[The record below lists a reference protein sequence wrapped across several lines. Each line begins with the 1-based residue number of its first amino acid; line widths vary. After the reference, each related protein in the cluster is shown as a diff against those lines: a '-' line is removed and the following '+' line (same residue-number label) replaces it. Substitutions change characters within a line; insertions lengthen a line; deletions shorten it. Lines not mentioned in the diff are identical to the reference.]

1 MAKKMVKCLVC
12 GAVFEEG
19 TDVCPVCGVGPEN
32 FEPLEEEISGF
43 TKDTDEKF
51 VILGGGPA
59 ARSAAEAI
67 RSRNRE
73 AVITIIT
80 REDALPYNRPML
92 TKSLL
97 KDHSNDALAIESAD
111 WYENNRIFVMRGTEI
126 LSINTGDKQLAL
138 ELADGSRGLTQYDKL
153 IYTLGAYCFV
163 APIKGAELEHV
174 LTIRN
179 ISDTVRVREVVKDR
193 GVKNVVCIGGGV
205 MGLEGASTMND
216 AGFSVTVL
224 ETAPS
229 LLPRQLDDEASE
241 MLREIAESKG
251 VKIITSA
258 RISEITGDAVVLE
271 DGTSCPAELVLMSTG
286 MRPYTQLA
294 EEAGIEV
301 DKWVSV
307 NEKMETSA
315 GSVYAAGD
323 CAAVNG
329 KPQAFWA
336 QAEETG
342 RVAGANAAG
351 DSVIYE
357 PIGSALVMHA
367 FGTAVFSLGINGKGA
382 DGNKDP
388 RYRCESEI
396 DKDAGTYSACY
407 YDGSKMAGAIL
418 VGDISAMPDLTKKIG
433 V

>member
-1 MAKKMVKCLVC
+1 MAKMVKCLIC

-32 FEPLEEEISGF
+32 FELVETEESGF
-43 TKDTDEKF
+43 SKDTDEKF
-51 VILGGGPA
+51 VIIGGGPA
-59 ARSAAEAI
+59 GRAAAQAI
-67 RSRNRE
+67 RERNKE
-73 AVITIIT
+73 AVVTIIT
-80 REDALPYNRPML
+80 MEDALPYNRPML
-92 TKSLL
+92 TKALL
-97 KDHSNDALAIESAD
+97 SDHSGDALAIEAAD
-111 WYENNRIFVMRGTEI
+111 WYENHRIYLMKGTRVI
-126 LSINTGDKQLAL
+126 SIDTDGKQIAL
-138 ELADGSRGLTQYDKL
+138 ELSDGSNGATVYDKL
-153 IYTLGAYCFV
+153 IYVPGAFCFV
-163 APIKGAELEHV
+163 APIKGSELEHV
-174 LTIRN
+174 VTVRN
-179 ISDTVRVREVVKDR
+179 ISDAARIREIVKERD
-193 GVKNVVCIGGGV
+193 VKNVVCIGGGV

-216 AGFSVTVL
+216 EGFNVTVL

-241 MLREIAESKG
+241 MLKEIAESKG
-251 VKIITSA
+251 VKVITSA
-258 RISEITGDAVVLE
+258 RISEITGDAVILE

-294 EEAGIEV
+294 EEAGIAV

-329 KPQAFWA
+329 QPQAFWA

-342 RVAGANAAG
+342 RIAGANAAG

-367 FGTAVFSLGINGKGA
+367 FGTAVFSLGTNGKGP
-382 DGNKDP
+382 DGQKDP
-388 RYRCESEI
+388 KYRCESEI
-396 DKDAGTYSACY
+396 DRDAGTYRACY
-407 YDGSKMAGAIL
+407 YDGTKMAGAIL
-418 VGDISAMPDLTKKIG
+418 VGDISAMPDLTREIG